1 MQWMLRTTYGLI
13 AAWFMLSSAS
23 AQPAASVAEHFRGKT
38 IKLMIATGTGGA
50 YGGYALV
57 FAQHFGKHVPGEPAI
72 TPEYRPGAGG
82 VVAANYLYNVAP
94 KDGTTIAV
102 IAHDLAL
109 HSHLGHNPNIQF
121 DFQKFIWLGSSSSFA
136 DDAYLLIVRPDA
148 VVKSVEDAR
157 RPGGPPLLVAA
168 STGGAGTGDTTTLIR
183 EALGFNLKPV
193 TGYRGSSDMFL
204 AIDRNEAD
212 GRFTALSVLQATRP
226 GWLKQGAMRVLFQ
239 FARATRHPLLADV
252 PTARELAQSDIARAL
267 IELAEIP
274 YFIDRPFAA
283 PPGLPADRAKALQD
297 AFVATHQDAR
307 YLDEARKLMIDVS
320 PVDAEGV
327 RRAIERIQAAP
338 AAALDHMRKLLANRG
353 SE

>member
-1 MQWMLRTTYGLI
+1 M
-13 AAWFMLSSAS
+13 
-23 AQPAASVAEHFRGKT
+23 
-38 IKLMIATGTGGA
+38 
-50 YGGYALV
+50 
-57 FAQHFGKHVPGEPAI
+57 
-72 TPEYRPGAGG
+72 
-82 VVAANYLYNVAP
+82 
-94 KDGTTIAV
+94 
-102 IAHDLAL
+102 
-109 HSHLGHNPNIQF
+109 
-121 DFQKFIWLGSSSSFA
+121 
-136 DDAYLLIVRPDA
+136 
-148 VVKSVEDAR
+148 
-157 RPGGPPLLVAA
+157 
-168 STGGAGTGDTTTLIR
+168 
-183 EALGFNLKPV
+183 
-193 TGYRGSSDMFL
+193 
-204 AIDRNEAD
+204 
-212 GRFTALSVLQATRP
+212 
-226 GWLKQGAMRVLFQ
+226 
-239 FARATRHPLLADV
+239 

>member
-1 MQWMLRTTYGLI
+1 MPMRACLRAISGDI
-13 AAWFMLSSAS
+13 S
-23 AQPAASVAEHFRGKT
+23 RGNPS
-38 IKLMIATGTGGA
+38 IVVQNM
-50 YGGYALV
+50 
-57 FAQHFGKHVPGEPAI
+57 
-72 TPEYRPGAGG
+72 PGAGG
-82 VVAANYLYNVAP
+82 LRAANYLYNVAP

-121 DFQKFIWLGSSSSFA
+121 DFQRFIWLGSSSSFA

-157 RPGGPPLLVAA
+157 RPAGPPLLVAA
-168 STGGAGTGDTTTLIR
+168 STGGGGTGDTTALIR
-183 EALGFNLKPV
+183 EALGFNLKSV

-204 AIDRNEAD
+204 AIDRKEAD
-212 GRFTALSVLQATRP
+212 GRFTALSILQAARP
-226 GWLKQGAMRVLFQ
+226 AWLKPGAMRVLFQ
-239 FARATRHPLLADV
+239 FARATRHPLLPEV
-252 PTARELAQSDIARAL
+252 PTARELAQGDIARAL

-307 YLDEARKLMIDVS
+307 YLEEARKLMIDVS
-320 PVDAEGV
+320 PVNAEGV
-327 RRAIERIQAAP
+327 RRAIDRIQAAP

>member
-1 MQWMLRTTYGLI
+1 MPARWMVPLLAALALPVSAAQGNDIANFYKGRQINLI
-13 AAWFMLSSAS
+13 VGS
-23 AQPAASVAEHFRGKT
+23 
-38 IKLMIATGTGGA
+38 GTGGGYDA
-50 YGGYALV
+50 YARVLARHIGR
-57 FAQHFGKHVPGEPAI
+57 HIPGNPSI
-72 TPEYRPGAGG
+72 VVQNMPGAGG
-82 VVAANYLYNVAP
+82 LRAANYLYNVAP

-136 DDAYLLIVRPDA
+136 DDAYLLIARPDA

-157 RPGGPPLLVAA
+157 RPGRPPLLVAA

-204 AIDRNEAD
+204 AIDRKEAD

-226 GWLKQGAMRVLFQ
+226 AWLKPGAMRVLFQ
-239 FARATRHPLLADV
+239 FARATRHPLLPEV

>member
-1 MQWMLRTTYGLI
+1 MPARWVMSLL
-13 AAWFMLSSAS
+13 AALALPATA
-23 AQPAASVAEHFRGKT
+23 AQGASVADFYKGRQINLIVGS
-38 IKLMIATGTGGA
+38 GTGGGYDA
-50 YGGYALV
+50 YARVLARHIGR
-57 FAQHFGKHVPGEPAI
+57 HIPGNPSI
-72 TPEYRPGAGG
+72 VVQNMPGAGG
-82 VVAANYLYNVAP
+82 LRAANYLYNVAP

-121 DFQKFIWLGSSSSFA
+121 DFPKFIWLGSSSSFA

-204 AIDRNEAD
+204 AIDRKEAD

-267 IELAEIP
+267 IELGEIP

>member
-1 MQWMLRTTYGLI
+1 MPARWVMSLLAALALPATAAQGAGVADFYKGRQINLI
-13 AAWFMLSSAS
+13 VGS
-23 AQPAASVAEHFRGKT
+23 
-38 IKLMIATGTGGA
+38 GTGGGYDA
-50 YGGYALV
+50 YARVLARHIGR
-57 FAQHFGKHVPGEPAI
+57 HIPGNPSI
-72 TPEYRPGAGG
+72 VVQNMPGAGG
-82 VVAANYLYNVAP
+82 LRAANYLYNVAP

-121 DFQKFIWLGSSSSFA
+121 DFPKFIWLGSSSSFA

-239 FARATRHPLLADV
+239 FARATRHPLLPDV